1 MDFQWI
7 CGSVCTSR
15 NLISLC
21 FLDEEAVD
29 LLERVVKTDQTVQT
43 YRLIWIF
50 TKHTE
55 FVEITVFQKIQFAQ
69 RRIKLQDSQL
79 NEIPQY
85 LVRPCVKSPTVARA
99 ARDFRYQDNTGT
111 LSPVSLERANNHD
124 RNSWLFSLTA
134 LINITFFFLIV
145 FSHSINKHNLFFFFF
160 FFFFYKASFILFNW

>member
-1 MDFQWI
+1 MKNLQRNRFLLRQKYLVYCYRSLKW
-7 CGSVCTSR
+7 SR
-15 NLISLC
+15 RKNKTGK
-21 FLDEEAVD
+21 
-29 LLERVVKTDQTVQT
+29 VKNVSN
-43 YRLIWIF
+43 YIY
-50 TKHTE
+50 
-55 FVEITVFQKIQFAQ
+55 AQ

-111 LSPVSLERANNHD
+111 LLPVSLERANNHD

-145 FSHSINKHNLFFFFF
+145 FSHSINKHNLS